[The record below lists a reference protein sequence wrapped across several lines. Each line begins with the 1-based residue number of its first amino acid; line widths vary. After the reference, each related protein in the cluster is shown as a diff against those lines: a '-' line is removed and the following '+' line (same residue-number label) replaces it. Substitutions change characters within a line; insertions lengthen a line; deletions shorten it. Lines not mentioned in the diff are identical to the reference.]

1 MVLKLQ
7 QITFTKIR
15 VWDALEKKIAN
26 EGFHDLST
34 TLLNKLDNILRRFIH
49 VLKVREPVE
58 W

>member
-7 QITFTKIR
+7 QITFLKKKG
-15 VWDALEKKIAN
+15 VGCFEKKIAN